1 MIKGF
6 SLKRR
11 HVMLW
16 SYRKLKDQ
24 VLRTLNVVDR
34 CRYHEIKEVTVIAR
48 VSIRSCHWHPVLF
61 VYKETDKQISKY
73 LLVFVR
79 VFVSSV
85 ACSRLSDSGE
95 NVKEKSKRK
104 VYFRVCAFSIQRTR
118 LSRSL
123 EQAMSSVTVLSP
135 KVKNRRIV
143 INQSTLWIPRFTWCL
158 TKK

>member
-1 MIKGF
+1 MI
-6 SLKRR
+6 
-11 HVMLW
+11 V
-16 SYRKLKDQ
+16 
-24 VLRTLNVVDR
+24 
-34 CRYHEIKEVTVIAR
+34 R
-48 VSIRSCHWHPVLF
+48 VSIRSCHWLPVLF
-61 VYKETDKQISKY
+61 VNNQTDKQISKH

-95 NVKEKSKRK
+95 DAKEKGTRK

-143 INQSTLWIPRFTWCL
+143 INQSTL
-158 TKK
+158 

>member
-1 MIKGF
+1 MI
-6 SLKRR
+6 
-11 HVMLW
+11 V
-16 SYRKLKDQ
+16 
-24 VLRTLNVVDR
+24 
-34 CRYHEIKEVTVIAR
+34 R
-48 VSIRSCHWHPVLF
+48 VSICSCHWLPVLF
-61 VYKETDKQISKY
+61 VNNQTDKQISKH

-95 NVKEKSKRK
+95 DAKEKGTRK

-123 EQAMSSVTVLSP
+123 EQAMSSVKVLSP

-143 INQSTLWIPRFTWCL
+143 INSTL
-158 TKK
+158 

>member
-1 MIKGF
+1 MI
-6 SLKRR
+6 
-11 HVMLW
+11 V
-16 SYRKLKDQ
+16 
-24 VLRTLNVVDR
+24 
-34 CRYHEIKEVTVIAR
+34 R

-61 VYKETDKQISKY
+61 VYKQTDKQISKH
-73 LLVFVR
+73 LLVFLR

-95 NVKEKSKRK
+95 NAKEKGKRK

-123 EQAMSSVTVLSP
+123 EQAMSSVKVLSR

-143 INQSTLWIPRFTWCL
+143 INSTL
-158 TKK
+158 

>member
-1 MIKGF
+1 MI
-6 SLKRR
+6 
-11 HVMLW
+11 V
-16 SYRKLKDQ
+16 
-24 VLRTLNVVDR
+24 
-34 CRYHEIKEVTVIAR
+34 R
-48 VSIRSCHWHPVLF
+48 VSIRSCHWLPVLF
-61 VYKETDKQISKY
+61 VNNQTDKQISKH

-95 NVKEKSKRK
+95 DAKEKGTRK

-123 EQAMSSVTVLSP
+123 EQAMSSVKVLSP

-143 INQSTLWIPRFTWCL
+143 INQSTL
-158 TKK
+158 